1 MLGKIIDFPSP
12 TKKKQ
17 KKGEEG
23 RKTKKILVHISSHE
37 LNRGSP
43 KIQDSV
49 PLVRVLIMNP
59 L

>member
-12 TKKKQ
+12 TKKNKRKERKVERR
-17 KKGEEG
+17 KKYEF
-23 RKTKKILVHISSHE
+23 ISH
-37 LNRGSP
+37 LMNLTGASP